1 MKPTIGQALE
11 ALERAELK
19 LQQANKMIE
28 LQKNHISQLES
39 IVIQVRNAVTPR
51 GQQKP
56 SAEMEPCAG

>member
-1 MKPTIGQALE
+1 MKPTVEQLSE

-28 LQKNHISQLES
+28 LQKNHISQLET

-56 SAEMEPCAG
+56 SAEMEPTHG